1 VGSIDGSGGLRKQ
14 PAVAVAAIGSD
25 SDGGE
30 GNSGG
35 VSTAAAVGTAAAE
48 AGRLQSWRQ
57 RRRFGMMEAAKGGGG
72 GDDGVDVLDVRF
84 NVWQRFPL
92 ASHTSLQ

>member
-1 VGSIDGSGGLRKQ
+1 M
-14 PAVAVAAIGSD
+14 AVAAIGSD

-30 GNSGG
+30 GDGGG

-48 AGRLQSWRQ
+48 AGRMQPWRQ
-57 RRRFGMMEAAKGGGG
+57 RRRFGTMEAAKGGGGRRAAKGGGG

-92 ASHTSLQ
+92 ASRTSLQ

>member
-1 VGSIDGSGGLRKQ
+1 VGSIDGSGCLRKQ

-35 VSTAAAVGTAAAE
+35 VSTAAAVGTAAGE
-48 AGRLQSWRQ
+48 AGRLQPWRQ
-57 RRRFGMMEAAKGGGG
+57 RRRFATMEAAEGGG
-72 GDDGVDVLDVRF
+72 VRRR
-84 NVWQRFPL
+84 QLRGC
-92 ASHTSLQ
+92 ARCSI